1 MNTLTLLSDA
11 KYFEEGN
18 AKFAELRTLLDSKHA
33 KEKLE
38 AMKVSP
44 FIHIHTYTHR
54 QFTIGTVDCS
64 IKPHSICSFLCGLSL
79 SFCLS
84 V

>member
-38 AMKVSP
+38 AMKVGGRRRKSA
-44 FIHIHTYTHR
+44 
-54 QFTIGTVDCS
+54 GV
-64 IKPHSICSFLCGLSL
+64 
-79 SFCLS
+79 
-84 V
+84 